1 MVCAEPILDYVF
13 YHHWGVAWQIQHG
26 LAWLKTRPGL
36 GAGQSYRPAQ
46 HSHKQVV
53 PAPQRG
59 QHKQPGPVASPLAG
73 SLQKCLCEP
82 GSNSSIRRESGSGH
96 YMLLRTLKE
105 KEAGCWGHAAIHH
118 FLWDVGLKPYPL
130 SQSWSLAL
138 PLKCW
143 PQGNSQQP
151 EHSPARQSHTCRP
164 PGLLIGFG
172 QCRAGKTWPE

>member
-1 MVCAEPILDYVF
+1 MANT
-13 YHHWGVAWQIQHG
+13 AWIG
-26 LAWLKTRPGL
+26 LAENQTRL
-36 GAGQSYRPAQ
+36 GGRSLLQTSSALNYTSRLCQ
-46 HSHKQVV
+46 HR
-53 PAPQRG
+53 RG
-59 QHKQPGPVASPLAG
+59 DSSKQPGPVASPLAG

-105 KEAGCWGHAAIHH
+105 KEAGCWGHAATHH

-151 EHSPARQSHTCRP
+151 EHSPACQSHTCRP